1 MSLKG
6 IKPTILFNIIL
17 IITFS
22 ISVNTFV
29 ELNIINLIFYI
40 LFHLTFIY
48 YLFYHYN
55 YLLYWISLFYGLFFD
70 IFLLNSIGTHL
81 LCFIILITTYVL
93 LKKYLIFLSSKQI
106 TITIFITLIITLF
119 SEMIFA
125 SILNSYKL
133 IIFQFINNIMISIII
148 FFPTIFLLNKIDN

>member
-1 MSLKG
+1 MSLKS

-55 YLLYWISLFYGLFFD
+55 YLLYWIGLFYGLFFD
-70 IFLLNSIGTHL
+70 ILLLNSIGTHL

-93 LKKYLIFLSSKQI
+93 LKKYLVFLSSKQI

-125 SILNSYKL
+125 SIFNSYKL
-133 IIFQFINNIMISIII
+133 IIFQFINNITVSIII